1 MVMGPD
7 TQSNF
12 RLETGLLLISYLKS
26 VVSVPVPEQL
36 LYFNYL
42 AFKLFLG
49 CGFSDLEWNKI
60 WKKWETSF
68 AFMNAKI

>member
-49 CGFSDLEWNKI
+49 CGFSDLE
-60 WKKWETSF
+60 
-68 AFMNAKI
+68 